1 MAKSVTVIPAS
12 QTRKSAEGAKKK
24 IRVAAYCRVSTEH
37 EEQIGSFENQVSYY
51 TELINNNPDWV
62 MAGIFSDEGIS
73 GTGTKKRQGFQNLIQ
88 ACREGKVDRVITKSI
103 SRFARNTADCLHY
116 SRELKDLGIPI
127 YFQKE
132 NIDTM
137 AASGE
142 LLFTILSSLAQEE
155 SRNISENTTWG
166 IRSKFK
172 RGQPMINTERFMGY
186 DKDENG
192 NLVINPEQA
201 KVVERIFQSF
211 LEGWSLEEI
220 AQCLKAKN
228 IPGVTGKA
236 AWNAN
241 TIRHMLQNEKY
252 KGDLLMQ
259 KTYTLDFL
267 SKKMVDNNGEK
278 DQYYV
283 QGNHKPIISPD
294 NWEAAQYELKRRE
307 GFMESHGIREISSKV
322 GTAFF
327 SKVFCGNC
335 GARFVRKNWTGIKE
349 PFWKCYNTEK
359 AQGKT
364 CNAEKVKE
372 SALQEA
378 VVIAWNSIVE
388 NRDQEL
394 PRWEEMEKSENPLER
409 LRGKQMIELTAEGR
423 LDFEVPEL
431 TRMVLQEITVHT
443 PTSFTITFLDGTVK
457 NVRI

>member
-12 QTRKSAEGAKKK
+12 QIKKSAEGAKKK

-73 GTGTKKRQGFQNLIQ
+73 GTGTKKRQGFQKLIR

-201 KVVERIFQSF
+201 KVVEKIFRYF
-211 LEGWSLEEI
+211 LEGWTLEEI
-220 AQCLKAKN
+220 AQGLKAKN

-241 TIRHMLQNEKY
+241 TIRRMLQNEKY

-259 KTYTLDFL
+259 KTYTVDFL
-267 SKKMVDNNGEK
+267 SKKMVENNGEK

-283 QGNHKPIISPD
+283 QGNHKPIVSPD
-294 NWEAAQYELKRRE
+294 DWEAAQYELKRRE
-307 GFMESHGIREISSKV
+307 GFMESHGIKEISSKV

-327 SKVFCGNC
+327 NKVFCGSC
-335 GARFVRKNWTGIKE
+335 GARFIRRNWTGIKE
-349 PFWKCYNTEK
+349 PFWKCFNAEK

-364 CNAEKVKE
+364 CKAENVKE
-372 SALQEA
+372 SVLQEA

-388 NRDQEL
+388 NRDQQMN
-394 PRWEEMEKSENPLER
+394 RWEKMEMSENPLDR
-409 LRGKQMIELTAEGR
+409 LRGKQMIELTKEGR
-423 LDFEVPEL
+423 LDFEIPEL
-431 TRMVLQEITVHT
+431 TRMVLQEITVHS

-457 NVRI
+457 NVKI